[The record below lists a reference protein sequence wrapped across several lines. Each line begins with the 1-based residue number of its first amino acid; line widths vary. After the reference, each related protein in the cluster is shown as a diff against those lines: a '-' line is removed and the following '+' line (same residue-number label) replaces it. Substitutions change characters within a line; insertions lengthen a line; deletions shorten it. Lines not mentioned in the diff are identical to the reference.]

1 METNDDLEIR
11 IQKNHGNN
19 EDPNDHYYRRERS
32 ESKNEITEAAEK
44 LRKSDSNVQAIDPTP
59 SVDTKINGF
68 KFSMEKNSDGTTVD
82 ISFRTKIRSKTL
94 GKVEKAI

>member
-1 METNDDLEIR
+1 LETNDDLEIR
-11 IQKNHGNN
+11 NPKNHGNN
-19 EDPNDHYYRRERS
+19 EDPMTAIITKNDP
-32 ESKNEITEAAEK
+32 ESKNEITEDAKK

-94 GKVEKAI
+94 GKVEKSI